1 MEHYR
6 IVQGVGLYYVTFT
19 VVEWLPVFID
29 EPACKIITDSFNFCI
44 ENRLSGNFR
53 GRYPDLGVRA
63 CVRTLSP
70 PNLVLFTAKSEEPEN
85 KHLGVNAYVIMPTHL
100 HTIGFD
106 IEFNSE
112 RLKQTLDDMR
122 KFTGRQL
129 LDYSA
134 KHLPKSFTE
143 VFRNSAGKDRE
154 RRFWQPTQH
163 QVGIVSDG
171 FWKQKMDYLH
181 HNPCRKGLVLNPE
194 DWRFSSARYWLKGEQ
209 NDVQLSDVGWE

>member
-1 MEHYR
+1 MRPQVSHEANETPCQTVDSKIHRHAYNASMEHYR

-44 ENRLSGNFR
+44 EN
-53 GRYPDLGVRA
+53 
-63 CVRTLSP
+63 
-70 PNLVLFTAKSEEPEN
+70 

-112 RLKQTLDDMR
+112 RLKQTLDNMR

-129 LDYSA
+129 LEYSA
-134 KHLPKSFTE
+134 KHLPESFTE